1 METSR
6 FKGRWRGRSNRRP
19 IVRGKGAITEA
30 LWGKHW
36 GMQQDLD
43 NNRAPISFVPDRPEC
58 QSKLKPHTF
67 LGFYTPPTNSLGHS
81 AFWWDFSVTFTGEL
95 HLTSSKLLTCLTA
108 QCFTTL
114 RITFCWWLTAKWKQ
128 SSSSGRPHFN
138 IGSTPTRKVTWQ
150 HWEIFCSGLPTIMA
164 IFCFSAWFELKKK
177 QLHSFTCQS
186 IYLFYFHNIVSLV
199 NFVHFP

>member
-1 METSR
+1 MRSQLRSTKWLKYLKERSFFSFTLWFWQTKQQHLTLDISQNEVTILSPPSLWKFGR
-6 FKGRWRGRSNRRP
+6 WNGFKGRWRGRSNRRP

-67 LGFYTPPTNSLGHS
+67 LGFYTPLTNSLGHS

-114 RITFCWWLTAKWKQ
+114 
-128 SSSSGRPHFN
+128 
-138 IGSTPTRKVTWQ
+138 
-150 HWEIFCSGLPTIMA
+150 
-164 IFCFSAWFELKKK
+164 
-177 QLHSFTCQS
+177 
-186 IYLFYFHNIVSLV
+186 
-199 NFVHFP
+199 

>member
-58 QSKLKPHTF
+58 QRKLKPHTF
-67 LGFYTPPTNSLGHS
+67 LGFYTPLTNSLKSHQK
-81 AFWWDFSVTFTGEL
+81 AECPSVTFTGEL
-95 HLTSSKLLTCLTA
+95 HLTSSKRLTCLTA

-114 RITFCWWLTAKWKQ
+114 RITFCWWLTAIWKQ

-150 HWEIFCSGLPTIMA
+150 VIERFFVVVYPPSLLSFVSVRGLNWRRNNYILLPA
-164 IFCFSAWFELKKK
+164 SL
-177 QLHSFTCQS
+177 S
-186 IYLFYFHNIVSLV
+186 IVSLV
-199 NFVHFP
+199 NLVHSP